1 MIVSMSFRSRLAL
14 LLLVLLIIGAAQRP
28 VAAGNPRQDSYPAP
42 TPTLAAAPTLDPA
55 LPSPTPLGY
64 PSFAEPDFVAA
75 TPAPIGGE
83 GGGQFSPPVPGTN
96 TTVSQPVTPEATSR
110 GLVFLWLSFLAT
122 FLVFLIA
129 VVGSILLFTRR
140 NEN

>member
-1 MIVSMSFRSRLAL
+1 MIVSMSIRSRLAL
-14 LLLVLLIIGAAQRP
+14 LLLLLLFIGAVQRP

-55 LPSPTPLGY
+55 LPTPTPLGY

-83 GGGQFSPPVPGTN
+83 GGGQFSPPVTGTN
-96 TTVSQPVTPEATSR
+96 TTVSPPITPEATSR